1 MAHSTVSAGLAAG
14 LLTYAASRGADA
26 ADLRAKVGVADMD
39 LTDPDT
45 RVPFR
50 HYLALMHQAQKET
63 GDPAL
68 ALHWGEDVDMA
79 ELSIVGLIM
88 NAAPTM
94 GAAFQQLQR
103 YGRLAMEI
111 NDPAGSPQFELTQ
124 QDGRLYMVYQAAPAQ
139 NVPELVENA
148 FARLTCGPRQF
159 LDAPHI
165 LSVHFS
171 HAAPSYRDEY
181 ARIFQ
186 CPVQFEAK
194 WNALELHPE
203 VAAWPVA
210 QSPAYMSN
218 LLAERADQLLNELS
232 TQKSTRGQVEQALL
246 PLLHLGNPGADQIAA
261 QLGMSRQ
268 TLFRRLKEESTAYRD
283 VLEELR
289 HTMAMSHL
297 KSYKLSV
304 GDIAYLLGFSDVA
317 AFSRAF
323 KRWTGQSPRAFRQ
336 SFEVEV

>member
-1 MAHSTVSAGLAAG
+1 MALSTVSAGLAAG
-14 LLTYAASRGADA
+14 LLAYALSRGADA
-26 ADLRAKVGVADMD
+26 EDLQAKSSLGDHD
-39 LTDPDT
+39 LTDPDA
-45 RVPFR
+45 RVPL
-50 HYLALMHQAQKET
+50 HTYLALLHQAQEGT
-63 GDPAL
+63 NDPAL

-88 NAAPTM
+88 NAASTK
-94 GAAFQQLQR
+94 GVAFQQLQR

-111 NDPAGSPQFELTQ
+111 NDPAGSPHFELTQ
-124 QDGRLYMVYQAAPAQ
+124 QDGRLYMVYRAAPAQ

-159 LDAPHI
+159 LDSPHI
-165 LSVHFS
+165 LSVDFTHP
-171 HAAPSYRDEY
+171 APSYRDEY

-186 CPVQFEAK
+186 CPVHFEAK
-194 WNALELHPE
+194 WNAMELHPE

-210 QSPAYMSN
+210 QSPAYMSK
-218 LLAERADQLLNELS
+218 LLAERADQLLAKLT
-232 TQKSTRGQVEQALL
+232 TQKSVRGQVEQALL

-268 TLFRRLKEESTAYRD
+268 TLFRRLKEENASYRD

-297 KSYKLSV
+297 KSQKLSV

-336 SFEVEV
+336 SSEMV